1 MIVRHGR
8 IAFGLAVLVG
18 TVALASCHDATGPAP
33 SLDSTSPADA
43 TTQDQS
49 EMLRQSIAKANA
61 GGRVFIVFDGK
72 PDRKLAEE
80 AGATVDYEYEIIPA
94 LAVRAPGQVISK
106 LAGHGRVMAV
116 EPDVPIQAVGG
127 SFDFDTELA
136 AAWGVER
143 IGAGLVHDEPDGNR
157 GDGITVGVVDTGCDY
172 THPDLAANYAGG
184 WDFVNDDADPM
195 DDAGHGTHV
204 SGTIAAVKDGAG
216 VVGVA
221 PEVLLYCLKI
231 LNAGGYGDL
240 SDAIAAVD
248 WAVAEGL
255 QVTNHS
261 YSSDRK
267 PGRAV
272 QAAFDNAAAAGM
284 ISVAAAGN
292 SGTASAKGNSV
303 NYPARYESVIAV
315 AAVDAAD
322 VRASFSSSGSAVE
335 LAAPGVLINSTVPGG
350 GWATNS
356 GTSMASPHVAGV
368 VALVLGAGTPASNVR
383 ALLQTT
389 ADDLGTPGRDNLYGF
404 GLVRADVAVL
414 GSAGNTSPTA
424 SFTFT
429 CTALSCDFDASD
441 SRDSDGTIVEY
452 TWDFGDGG
460 TATEAS
466 ATTSHAYA
474 SAGSYDVVLTVTDD
488 GGADDAAA
496 KSVVVTDGSTGVDGP
511 AIALVA
517 LTGSGKFENELM
529 VMDSDGGNPTMLLYD
544 DVDRMHYPSFSS
556 WTQTTSG
563 FTGRISFET
572 RNDVTGTADAELR
585 VVEFTIAGNGSVT
598 TNVTVIA
605 ASTDGGGWMSAWS
618 PDGNWLA
625 FVKNV
630 ETPEGLYVTDYRSGA
645 AGTTTQLL
653 ADPAP
658 GDGTDDVGWPTWGPD
673 GTRLAFTWC
682 EPLGGG
688 DCDSRIRIV
697 DLDLTSVTPGI
708 VAGSETDVG
717 LGIYGWALDWSR
729 SGNFIAYKSGSA
741 MRVLDVNGVNLVQT
755 VGNSQW
761 TESPTWG
768 PQSENELVFMNRQGK
783 SGTGKRRIVSRD
795 LATNAET
802 ILYASKG
809 FHLLYPDWRR

>member
-1 MIVRHGR
+1 
-8 IAFGLAVLVG
+8 
-18 TVALASCHDATGPAP
+18 
-33 SLDSTSPADA
+33 
-43 TTQDQS
+43 
-49 EMLRQSIAKANA
+49 MLRQSIAKADA

-80 AGATVDYEYEIIPA
+80 AGATVDYEYNIIPA

-106 LAGHGRVMAV
+106 LAGHGRVVAV
-116 EPDVPIQAVGG
+116 EPDVQIQAVGG

-143 IGAGLVHDEPDGNR
+143 IGAGLVQDDPDGNR

-204 SGTIAAVKDGAG
+204 SGTIAAVKDGLG

-221 PEVLLYCLKI
+221 PEVSLYCLKI

-240 SDAIAAVD
+240 SDAIAALD

-303 NYPARYESVIAV
+303 EYPAGYESVIAV

-322 VRASFSSSGSAVE
+322 VRASFSSSGGAVE

-389 ADDLGTPGRDNLYGF
+389 ADDLGTPGRDNLYGY

-429 CTALSCDFDASD
+429 CTALSCDFDASE

-452 TWDFGDGG
+452 AWDFGDGG
-460 TATEAS
+460 TATGTGR
-466 ATTSHAYA
+466 TTSHAYA
-474 SAGSYDVVLTVTDD
+474 AAGSYDAVLTVTDD
-488 GGADDAAA
+488 GGVDDTAA
-496 KSVVVTDGSTGVDGP
+496 KSVVVTEGSTEVGGP
-511 AIALVA
+511 TIALVA
-517 LTGSGKFENELM
+517 LTGSGSFENELM
-529 VMDSDGGNPTMLLYD
+529 VMDADGGNPTMLLYD
-544 DVDRMHYPSFSS
+544 DVDHFHYPSFSS

-563 FTGRISFET
+563 FTGRISYET

-585 VVEFTIAGNGSVT
+585 VVDFTIAANGSVT

-605 ASTDGGGWMSAWS
+605 ASADGGGWMSAWS

-630 ETPEGLYVTDYRSGA
+630 ETPEGLFVIDYRSGA
-645 AGTTTQLL
+645 AGATTQLL

-658 GDGTDDVGWPTWGPD
+658 GDRSDDVGWPTWGPD
-673 GTRLAFTWC
+673 GTQLAFTWC
-682 EPLGGG
+682 EPTGGG
-688 DCDSRIRIV
+688 GCDNRIRIV
-697 DLDLTSVTPGI
+697 DLDFTNGAPAI

-729 SGNFIAYKSGSA
+729 YGNFIAYKSGSA
-741 MRVLDVNGVNLVQT
+741 MRVLDVNGVNLVLT

-768 PQSENELVFMNRQGK
+768 PQSENELVFMNRHGK

-802 ILYASKG
+802 ILYERKG